1 MPALNE
7 NSVKPGIRDKASAL
21 FKKYLL
27 LIGALL
33 LSLLIWRSIRSQFET
48 KVDINVPVTVKM
60 SAGEV
65 SLGTASPEKVSVTL
79 EGSQTLLD
87 NIVSRDL
94 ELELDTAQA
103 KKEDNFRIWTLKK
116 SDFKVPHW
124 VKIKSFS
131 PGKVRILLDK
141 VESRKLPVEAVMDEA
156 KLPSGYK
163 VGRVTIEPKEVM
175 VIAPSTK
182 LDKLKTIRTLP
193 IPLDNITHSFD
204 CDQGF
209 DSNKYSD
216 IDFDRKNV
224 FVQVEIIRA
233 NKTRTFKTL
242 PVRILVPPAS
252 KQQAMVCEIVSSP
265 TVDLDVSGAEAVINA
280 LRRDNI
286 FVFADISEFQKP
298 GLRSIDLHCA
308 IDRNGITSFKLTP
321 ARIDVKLERI
331 SKR

>member
-1 MPALNE
+1 MPVLNE
-7 NSVKPGIRDKASAL
+7 NNVKPGVREKASAL

-27 LIGALL
+27 LIAALL
-33 LSLLIWRSIRSQFET
+33 LSLLIWRSIRGQFET
-48 KVDINVPVTVKM
+48 KVDINVPVSVKM
-60 SAGEV
+60 SPGEV

-103 KKEDNFRIWTLKK
+103 KKEDNVRIWTLKK

-124 VKIKSFS
+124 VKIRSFS
-131 PGKVRILLDK
+131 PGKVQILLDK
-141 VESRKLPVEAVMDEA
+141 TESRKLPVEVVMDET
-156 KLPSGYK
+156 KLPQGYK

-175 VIAPSTK
+175 VTAPSTK

-209 DSNKYSD
+209 DSKKYSD
-216 IDFDRKNV
+216 IDFDHKNV
-224 FVQVEIIRA
+224 LVQVEIIRA

-252 KQQAMVCEIVSSP
+252 KQQALVCEIVSSP

-286 FVFADISEFQKP
+286 FIFADISEFQKP

-308 IDRNGITSFKLTP
+308 IDQNGITSFKLTP

>member
-1 MPALNE
+1 MPTSNE
-7 NSVKPGIRDKASAL
+7 NTVKPGIRDKASVL

-48 KVDINVPVTVKM
+48 RVDVKVPVTVKI

-65 SLGTASPEKVSVTL
+65 PLGSASPEKVSVTL

-87 NIVSRDL
+87 NISNRDL
-94 ELELDTAQA
+94 ELELDTSQA
-103 KKEDNFRIWTLKK
+103 KKDGNIRIWSLNK

-124 VKIKSFS
+124 VKIRGFS
-131 PGKVRILLDK
+131 PGKVQILLDK
-141 VESRKLPVEAVMDEA
+141 TESRKLPVEVVMDET
-156 KLPSGYK
+156 KLPPGYK

-175 VIAPSTK
+175 VTAPSTK

-209 DSNKYSD
+209 DSKKYSD
-216 IDFDRKNV
+216 IDFDHKNV
-224 FVQVEIIRA
+224 LVQVEIIRA
-233 NKTRTFKTL
+233 NKTRKFKTL

-252 KQQAMVCEIVSSP
+252 KQQAMACEIVSSP

-298 GLRSIDLHCA
+298 GLRSIDLHCT
-308 IDRNGITSFKLTP
+308 IDRNGITSYKITP

>member
-1 MPALNE
+1 MPVLNE
-7 NSVKPGIRDKASAL
+7 NSVKPGIKEKASAL
-21 FKKYLL
+21 FNKYLL
-27 LIGALL
+27 LTASLL

-48 KVDINVPVTVKM
+48 KVDISVPVSIKM
-60 SAGEV
+60 QPGEV

-87 NIVSRDL
+87 NIASREL

-103 KKEDNFRIWTLKK
+103 KKSGNNRVWTLKK

-124 VKIKSFS
+124 VKIRNFS
-131 PGKVRILLDK
+131 PGKVQILLDK
-141 VESRKLPVEAVMDEA
+141 VESRKLPVEAVMDES
-156 KLPSGYK
+156 KLSPGYK
-163 VGRVTIEPKEVM
+163 VGRVTIEPKEVT
-175 VIAPSTK
+175 VTAPSTK

-209 DSNKYSD
+209 DSKKYSD

-224 FVQVEIIRA
+224 LVQVEIIRA

-252 KQQAMVCEIVSSP
+252 KQHAMVCEIVSAP

-280 LRRDNI
+280 LRRENI
-286 FVFADISEFQKP
+286 FVFANISEFQKP
-298 GLRSIDLHCA
+298 GLYSIDLHCA
-308 IDRNGITSFKLTP
+308 IDQNGITSYTITP
-321 ARIDVKLERI
+321 SKISVKLERI

>member
-1 MPALNE
+1 MTASNE
-7 NSVKPGIRDKASAL
+7 NPVKPGFRDKASVL

-48 KVDINVPVTVKM
+48 KVDISIPVTVKM

-87 NIVSRDL
+87 NIVSRDF

-103 KKEDNFRIWTLKK
+103 KKEDNIRIWTLKK

-131 PGKVRILLDK
+131 PAKVQILLDK
-141 VESRKLPVEAVMDEA
+141 VESRKLPVEAVMDES
-156 KLPSGYK
+156 KLPRGYK
-163 VGRVTIEPKEVM
+163 VGRVTIEPKEVT

-204 CDQGF
+204 CDQAF

-224 FVQVEIIRA
+224 LVQVEIIRA
-233 NKTRTFKTL
+233 IKTRTFKTL
-242 PVRILVPPAS
+242 PVRILIPPAS